1 MSEQEKKWSCMY
13 DCIHLK
19 ACRRV
24 QRIGKNLRLNVPR
37 YCSEE
42 CSAYVSGN
50 STKFI
55 PEEDVD
61 EMINEITDYIMS
73 GVDSVRDGCDPYD
86 VYCSYDLVNYMPKG
100 KSLDEIIEDQYE
112 AEL

>member
-1 MSEQEKKWSCMY
+1 MSGQEKWGCMY

-24 QRIGKNLRLNVPR
+24 QRIGKILRLNVPR

-55 PEEDVD
+55 SEEDVA
-61 EMINEITDYIMS
+61 EMINEITIYIRS
-73 GVDSVRDGCDPYD
+73 GIDSVRNGYDPYD
-86 VYCSYDLVNYMPKG
+86 VYCNYDLLNFMPNG
-100 KSLDEIIEDQYE
+100 KTLGEIIEQQKEDK
-112 AEL
+112 L

>member
-1 MSEQEKKWSCMY
+1 MSRRENWDCMY

-24 QRIGKNLRLNVPR
+24 QRIGKNRGLKVPR
-37 YCSEE
+37 YCYEE
-42 CSAYVSGN
+42 CSAYVSGK

-112 AEL
+112 VEL